1 MEYQI
6 VSETE
11 TEKVIEFKLGAQELE
26 PFIDSSIERLRD
38 RFSIKGY
45 RRGKAPRNLIRTRY
59 YDALKAEA
67 INELILDVYK
77 KVLQEKNWK
86 PISNPELVSFNDSGE
101 IRFNLRFE
109 IQPNFDVDN
118 YKGLE
123 LFKEDP
129 LPVDYLY
136 EQTLARL
143 REDYANVIETT
154 RPAAVDDFI
163 TLDLE
168 IVEGDRIIDRQSDV
182 FIKLGDRSFPDE
194 LNRALVGIKIGEK
207 KEVKVKDQ
215 IYRIK
220 IKKIEEKVL
229 PPINDDFARLLNFN
243 SLEEMEKNLKE
254 VVQKQEEERLTEGLK
269 ENLARILLERFRFQ
283 VPKSLIDNE
292 YQFILKSSNLID
304 NDNNRERF
312 MPVAEKR
319 ARFNLILD
327 KIAQKENIE
336 IDDEEVM
343 KIAQRNG
350 FQPKDIS
357 EEVKTYFKKVLTRD
371 LVIGLLLENSNIM
384 QKKRILS
391 PEEAKNADR
400 SIRH

>member
-1 MEYQI
+1 M
-6 VSETE
+6 SETE